1 MIVVDASAAI
11 RWFKAA
17 APGGVPFGI
26 PKTEQPLV
34 APDLFVAEVRNT
46 ALIYI
51 RKKELTLEQAEAMV
65 STIDRLMAGYFPI
78 EEFRDAAWKT
88 ALEYDHSPHDC
99 FYLEVARSIG
109 SYLVTADER
118 LVRKF
123 AASPYGGNLVRLAD
137 WRPE

>member
-17 APGGVPFGI
+17 TPGGAPFGI

-34 APDLFVAEVRNT
+34 APDLFIAEVRNT
-46 ALIYI
+46 MLVYM
-51 RKKELTLEQAEAMV
+51 RKKEVTLEQAKGMV

-78 EEFRDAAWKT
+78 EEFRDSAWKM
-88 ALEYDHSPHDC
+88 ALEYDHSPYDC

-123 AASPYGGNLVRLAD
+123 AGSPYSRNLVELTD
-137 WRPE
+137 WRP